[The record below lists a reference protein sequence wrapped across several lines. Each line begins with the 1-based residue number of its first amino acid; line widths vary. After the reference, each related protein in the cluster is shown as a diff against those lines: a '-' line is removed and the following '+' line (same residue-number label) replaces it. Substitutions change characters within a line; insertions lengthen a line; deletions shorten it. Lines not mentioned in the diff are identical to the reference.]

1 MVRLLLLSCP
11 KLAMNPA
18 LTSIDNLA
26 ATFFQI
32 AQLCNIFSQTLTYG
46 PEATASIVTSEP
58 ILNTQGIP
66 SEVYFPPVVSTSNTQ
81 TAPDRIG
88 TGTATL
94 PASTS
99 VPPPVSQSS
108 SGAPA
113 AAATSNAAMER
124 VSSSHCGTHL
134 LLLLACIVWMMST

>member
-1 MVRLLLLSCP
+1 MVCLCLLSCL
-11 KLAMNPA
+11 KTAMTPA
-18 LTSIDNLA
+18 LTSIDDLA

-46 PEATASIVTSEP
+46 PEATASIVTSDP

-66 SEVYFPPVVSTSNTQ
+66 SESSLPPVVSTSTTQ
-81 TAPDRIG
+81 TAPDLIG
-88 TGTATL
+88 TGTASL

-99 VPPPVSQSS
+99 VPSPVAQSS

-113 AAATSNAAMER
+113 AATSNAAMKR
-124 VSSSHCGTHL
+124 TPSSHCGTL
-134 LLLLACIVWMMST
+134 LLLLSACIVGMMST